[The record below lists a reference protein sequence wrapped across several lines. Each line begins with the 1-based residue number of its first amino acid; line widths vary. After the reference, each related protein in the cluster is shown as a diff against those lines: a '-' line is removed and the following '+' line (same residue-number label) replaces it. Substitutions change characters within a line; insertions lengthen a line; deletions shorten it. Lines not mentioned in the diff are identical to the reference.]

1 MSEYTTIQLSKS
13 VVNDLKKLKMHPRQ
27 SFDDVISNLLKSR
40 SAKDDY
46 FKLMMNAQKIKMR
59 GVWDNKEDEKW
70 EKLRPKS
77 GK

>member
-27 SFDDVISNLLKSR
+27 SFDDVISNLLKSK

-59 GVWDNKEDEKW
+59 EVWDNKEDEKW